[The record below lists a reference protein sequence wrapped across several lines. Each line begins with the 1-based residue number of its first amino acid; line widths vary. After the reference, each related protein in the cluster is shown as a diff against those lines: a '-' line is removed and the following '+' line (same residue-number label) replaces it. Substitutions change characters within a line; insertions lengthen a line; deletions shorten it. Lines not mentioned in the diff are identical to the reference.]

1 MEVSHA
7 IKQPVG
13 GCQDTAAEVSTSW
26 TNSTQAPSVDRDVV
40 EDHGTDKA
48 GAGQADAANIRHCRH
63 NSVLQSRAPNSV
75 RHGISS
81 CASEPQLWR
90 SPVRLLEQ
98 QQQQQQHAIEGQSQR
113 QQQRRKSVNGQ
124 TAKTDAEGEVIL
136 REACMQDL
144 PQIRKLMKRHLRSL
158 ILPAVFYWL
167 CCHAQDFGSFL
178 LICCCFAPLTRVL
191 MSLICF
197 LLLLLVRVV
206 LELEQYAARGC
217 PDLANFE
224 LQYLKADRNRFWVAE
239 SISQKGEGIIGCIGL
254 LMHQGSPQDGQ
265 LVRLVVSPGHRGV
278 GVGSRLLS
286 AALGFAASCRCRS
299 VEVCANSL
307 NASSARF
314 LRNRQFELV
323 QVVKR
328 NLMRGDLLRWRL
340 CLDSE
345 GRPIAP
351 KPEFRFGGGDLQP
364 E

>member
-1 MEVSHA
+1 MEISHA
-7 IKQPVG
+7 FKQNP
-13 GCQDTAAEVSTSW
+13 DEISTLSGSK
-26 TNSTQAPSVDRDVV
+26 STHARSVDRDGM
-40 EDHGTDKA
+40 EHQGATDKA
-48 GAGQADAANIRHCRH
+48 GAAQADGANLRNCRH
-63 NSVLQSRAPNSV
+63 NSILQSGVSNPV

-90 SPVRLLEQ
+90 SHVRLLEQ
-98 QQQQQQHAIEGQSQR
+98 QQQQEQQHSIEGQTQR
-113 QQQRRKSVNGQ
+113 QQQRRKSAHAQAG
-124 TAKTDAEGEVIL
+124 KTDAEAEVIL

-144 PQIRKLMKRHLRSL
+144 PLIRKLMKRHLRSL

-167 CCHAQDFGSFL
+167 CCHTQDFGSFL

-224 LQYLKADRNRFWVAE
+224 VQYLKADRNKFWVAE
-239 SISQKGEGIIGCIGL
+239 RTSEKGKGIIGCIGL
-254 LMHQGSPQDGQ
+254 LMPQGSPQDGQ
-265 LVRLVVSPGHRGV
+265 LVRLVVAPGHRGV

-351 KPEFRFGGGDLQP
+351 KPEFTFGGGDLQP

>member
-1 MEVSHA
+1 ME
-7 IKQPVG
+7 Q
-13 GCQDTAAEVSTSW
+13 Q
-26 TNSTQAPSVDRDVV
+26 Q
-40 EDHGTDKA
+40 GTDKT
-48 GAGQADAANIRHCRH
+48 GADAANLRNCRH
-63 NSVLQSRAPNSV
+63 SSTLQSRVPNSV

-90 SPVRLLEQ
+90 SPVRLLDQQQQ
-98 QQQQQQHAIEGQSQR
+98 QQQQQQHVVEGQSQR
-113 QQQRRKSVNGQ
+113 QQQRRKSVNAQ
-124 TAKTDAEGEVIL
+124 TAKTDAESEVIL
-136 REACMQDL
+136 REACMQDV
-144 PQIRKLMKRHLRSL
+144 PQIRGLMKRHLRSL

-178 LICCCFAPLTRVL
+178 LICCCFAPFTRVL

-224 LQYLKADRNRFWVAE
+224 VQYLKADRNRFWVAE
-239 SISQKGEGIIGCIGL
+239 SNSQKGKEIIGCIGL

-265 LVRLVVSPGHRGV
+265 LVRLVVSPSHRGV

-286 AALGFAASCRCRS
+286 AALGFAAS
-299 VEVCANSL
+299 
-307 NASSARF
+307 
-314 LRNRQFELV
+314 
-323 QVVKR
+323 
-328 NLMRGDLLRWRL
+328 DLLRWRL